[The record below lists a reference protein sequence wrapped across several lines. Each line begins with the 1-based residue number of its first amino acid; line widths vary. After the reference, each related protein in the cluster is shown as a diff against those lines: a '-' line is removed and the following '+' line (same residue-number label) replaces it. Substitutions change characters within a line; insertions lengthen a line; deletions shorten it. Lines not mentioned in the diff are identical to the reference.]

1 MRSLFLGA
9 VLTVASLGLLGALPS
24 SAEAHHWR
32 TTSSYYPAYTY
43 STPVTYYTPVVSS
56 YYYPPDYAT
65 YAPTYTTTS
74 YYSPPVVTT
83 SFYTPP
89 TVTYYP
95 RRVVYSPAYVSYRP
109 VVIYP

>member
-1 MRSLFLGA
+1 FLGA
-9 VLTVASLGLLGALPS
+9 VLTVASLGLLGAVPS
-24 SAEAHHWR
+24 STEAHHWR

-43 STPVTYYTPVVSS
+43 STPVTYYTPTVSS

-65 YAPTYTTTS
+65 YYAPTYTTTS

-83 SFYTPP
+83 SYSTTPP
-89 TVTYYP
+89 VTSYP
-95 RRVVYSPAYVSYRP
+95 RRVVYSPAYVYSYRP